1 MQISEWVSGRVFQFV
16 HGNNLVYNTCW
27 EDPRLDRQALEL
39 TAQDRLL
46 VITSAG
52 CNALDYLL
60 AGVGHVYAVDMNP
73 RQNALLELK
82 ASAIRNL
89 DYNQFFQMF
98 GQGYLPEAE
107 SVYAAKL
114 RASISTL
121 SRKYWDRWIKFFDHP
136 RKSFYFRGTSGA
148 FAHMISSYV
157 NKVARC
163 RSEIIELLDAPTLE
177 IQREL
182 YPKVKEKI
190 WSKTLQF
197 AMNRDTTLSLLGVP
211 KAQRKQIDEQYPGGI
226 VKFVEDSI
234 DAVFSKLPVQDN
246 YFWRVY
252 ITGSYTP
259 NCCPEYLKEANF
271 EKLRNGLLD
280 RLTIQTDS
288 VEGFLRKH
296 TGQISRFVLLDHQD
310 WLSDHYFPL
319 LESEWQ
325 AILNRAAPKTRILWR
340 SGGLRT
346 DFLNDVTV
354 KCRGKSCLLPELL
367 TYKQDLANQLH
378 QLDRVH
384 TYGSFY
390 IADLVEGFN
399 N

>member
-1 MQISEWVSGRVFQFV
+1 MPISEWVSGRVFRFV

-39 TAQDRLL
+39 TSHDRLL

-60 AGVGHVYAVDMNP
+60 AGAGHVYAVDMNP

-89 DYNQFFQMF
+89 EYPQFFEMF
-98 GQGYLPEAE
+98 GHGRLPGIEGI
-107 SVYAAKL
+107 YAAKL
-114 RASISTL
+114 RSSL
-121 SRKYWDRWIKFFDHP
+121 SSVSRKYWDHCIKFFDHP
-136 RKSFYFRGTSGA
+136 KKSFYFRGTSGA
-148 FAHMISSYV
+148 FAHMIGSYV
-157 NKVARC
+157 QRVARC
-163 RSEIIELLDAPTLE
+163 KKQILELLETQSLAE
-177 IQREL
+177 QQEL
-182 YPKVKEKI
+182 YPKLKEKI

-197 AMNRDTTLSLLGVP
+197 AMNRDTTLSMLGVP

-226 VKFVEDSI
+226 VKFVEDSL
-234 DAVFSKLPVQDN
+234 DAVFSKIPLQDN

-259 NCCPEYLKEANF
+259 SCCPEYVKPHNF
-271 EKLRNGLLD
+271 EKLRESGLD
-280 RLTIQTDS
+280 RLTISTDS

-296 TGQISRFVLLDHQD
+296 TGQISRFVLLDHMD

-346 DFLNDVTV
+346 EFLNDVTV
-354 KCRGKSCLLPELL
+354 RHGGRKVLLPELL
-367 TYKQDLANQLH
+367 TFHTELTQRLH

-390 IADLVEGFN
+390 VADLVGGD
-399 N
+399 

>member
-1 MQISEWVSGRVFQFV
+1 MQISEWVSRRVFQFV

-27 EDPRLDRQALEL
+27 EDPRLDRQALNL
-39 TAQDRLL
+39 SAKDRLL
-46 VITSAG
+46 VISSAG

-60 AGVGHVYAVDMNP
+60 AGAGHVYAVDMNP

-82 ASAIRNL
+82 ASAIQNL
-89 DYNQFFQMF
+89 EYQQFFDMF
-98 GQGYLPEAE
+98 GKGHLPMAE
-107 SVYAAKL
+107 SLYAAKL
-114 RASISTL
+114 RDSLTNPT
-121 SRKYWDRWIKFFDHP
+121 RKYWDRWIKFFDHP
-136 RKSFYFRGTSGA
+136 KKSFYFRGTSGA
-148 FAHMISSYV
+148 FAHMVGNYV
-157 NKVARC
+157 DKVARC
-163 RSEIIELLDAPTLE
+163 RSDINQLLDAPDLQT
-177 IQREL
+177 QRNL
-182 YPKVKEKI
+182 YADLKDKI

-211 KAQRKQIDEQYPGGI
+211 KAQRKQIDDQYPGGI

-234 DAVFSKLPVQDN
+234 DAVFSKLPIQDN

-259 NCCPEYLKEANF
+259 NCCPEYLKPENF
-271 EKLRNGLLD
+271 EKLRNGLLEQ
-280 RLTIQTDS
+280 LTIRTDS

-296 TGQISRFVLLDHQD
+296 QGQISRFVLLDHQD
-310 WLSDHYFPL
+310 WLSDHYFPF

-325 AILNRAAPKTRILWR
+325 AILDRAAPGTRILWR

-354 KCRGKSCLLPELL
+354 QRNGKSYLLPELL
-367 TYKQDLANQLH
+367 TYHTDLASKLH
-378 QLDRVH
+378 QLDRVQ

-390 IADLVEGFN
+390 IDDLDDA
-399 N
+399 

>member
-1 MQISEWVSGRVFQFV
+1 MAISEWVSGRVFKFV

-60 AGVGHVYAVDMNP
+60 CGVGHVYAVDMNP

-82 ASAIRNL
+82 VSALRHL
-89 DYNQFFQMF
+89 PYDQLFAMF
-98 GQGYLPEAE
+98 GQGHLPGAEA
-107 SVYAAKL
+107 VYAAKL
-114 RASISTL
+114 RQSLSST
-121 SRKYWDRWIKFFDHP
+121 SRKYWDRWIRFFDHP
-136 RKSFYFRGTSGA
+136 KKSFYFRGTSGA
-148 FAHMISSYV
+148 FAHMVGSYV

-163 RSEIIELLDAPTLE
+163 RTEIQELLDAPTL
-177 IQREL
+177 QDQQAL
-182 YPKVKEKI
+182 YPKLKEKI

-197 AMNRDTTLSLLGVP
+197 AMNRDSTLSLLGVP

-226 VKFVEDSI
+226 VKFIEDSL
-234 DAVFSKLPVQDN
+234 DAVFSQIPLQDN

-259 NCCPEYLKEANF
+259 NCCPEYLKPHNH
-271 EKLRNGLLD
+271 EKLRDGYLD

-296 TGQISRFVLLDHQD
+296 NGQISRFVLLDHMD
-310 WLSDHYFPL
+310 WLSDHYFPF

-354 KCRGKSCLLPELL
+354 KRNGESVLLPELL
-367 TYKQDLANQLH
+367 TYHSDLANRLH

-390 IADLVEGFN
+390 IADLADN
-399 N
+399 A

>member
-1 MQISEWVSGRVFQFV
+1 MAISEWVSGRVFRFV

-39 TAQDRLL
+39 SSQDRLL
-46 VITSAG
+46 MITSAG

-60 AGVGHVYAVDMNP
+60 CDIGHVYAVDMNP

-89 DYNQFFQMF
+89 DYSSFFKMF
-98 GQGYLPEAE
+98 GHGRLPGAE
-107 SVYAAKL
+107 SIYASKL
-114 RASISTL
+114 RQSLSST
-121 SRKYWDRWIKFFDHP
+121 SRKYWDRWIRFFDHP
-136 RKSFYFRGTSGA
+136 KKSFYFRGTSGA
-148 FAHMISSYV
+148 FAHMIGSYV
-157 NKVARC
+157 HKVAGC
-163 RSEIIELLDAPTLE
+163 KKEIVEILDAPTLAA
-177 IQREL
+177 QQAL
-182 YPKVKEKI
+182 YPRLKEKI
-190 WSKTLQF
+190 WSKTLRF
-197 AMNRDTTLSLLGVP
+197 AMNRDSTLSMLGVP
-211 KAQRKQIDEQYPGGI
+211 KAQRRQIDEQYPGGI
-226 VKFVEDSI
+226 VKFIEDSL
-234 DAVFSKLPVQDN
+234 DAVFSQIPLQDN

-259 NCCPEYLKEANF
+259 TCCPEYLKPDNF
-271 EKLRNGLLD
+271 EKLRDGGLD

-296 TGQISRFVLLDHQD
+296 SGQISRFVLLDHMD
-310 WLSDHYFPL
+310 WLSDHYFAL

-325 AILNRAAPKTRILWR
+325 AIISRAAPKTRILWR

-354 KCRGKSCLLPELL
+354 KRNGRSYVLPELL
-367 TYKQDLANQLH
+367 TFHTELANRLH

-390 IADLVEGFN
+390 IADLADET
-399 N
+399 

>member
-1 MQISEWVSGRVFQFV
+1 
-16 HGNNLVYNTCW
+16 
-27 EDPRLDRQALEL
+27 
-39 TAQDRLL
+39 
-46 VITSAG
+46 
-52 CNALDYLL
+52 
-60 AGVGHVYAVDMNP
+60 MNP

-89 DYNQFFQMF
+89 EYSQFFEMF
-98 GQGYLPEAE
+98 GNGRLPGVEGI
-107 SVYAAKL
+107 YAAKL
-114 RASISTL
+114 RSSLSSI

-136 RKSFYFRGTSGA
+136 KKSFYFRGTSGA
-148 FAHMISSYV
+148 FAHMIGSYV
-157 NKVARC
+157 QQVARC
-163 RSEIIELLDAPTLE
+163 RKEILELLDTDTLA
-177 IQREL
+177 QQQEL
-182 YPKVKEKI
+182 YPELKEKI

-226 VKFVEDSI
+226 VKFVEDSL
-234 DAVFSKLPVQDN
+234 DAVFSKIPLQDN

-259 NCCPEYLKEANF
+259 TCCPEYLKQQNF
-271 EKLRNGLLD
+271 EKLRESGLD
-280 RLTIQTDS
+280 RLTISTDS

-296 TGQISRFVLLDHQD
+296 NGQISRFVLLDHMD

-325 AILNRAAPKTRILWR
+325 AILSRAAPNTRILWR

-346 DFLNDVTV
+346 DFINDVTV
-354 KCRGKSCLLPELL
+354 RHNGQSVLLPELL
-367 TYKQDLANQLH
+367 TFNTDLAQRLH

-390 IADLVEGFN
+390 IADLVGGN
-399 N
+399 